1 MLKRVLVA
9 AFQQLNEKQ
18 ISAIKG
24 RHGDDVIIEQITPE
38 LDLNFIQ
45 IFDRFFSGQYTDL
58 IIVNV
63 STQMQRTLGFSSPYG
78 KTSIEEPDLR
88 KAEFSRAGRGYRI
101 EQFYDLCTNKTHMF
115 Y

>member
-63 STQMQRTLGFSSPYG
+63 STPMLRMFGFSSPYG
-78 KTSIEEPDLR
+78 ETSIEEPDPR
-88 KAEFSRAGRGYRI
+88 EAEYFEDNHGYRI
-101 EQFYDLCTNKTHMF
+101 EQLYDLRKNKTQAAC
-115 Y
+115 